1 MDPRFEQRDEAG
13 KQKRHNEKPPQAA
26 DLGSLQQQ
34 PGYDRQEHNDDAKMA
49 PSSPA
54 GFSDVAVRRS
64 YTTHCW
70 WKRLTAALFRSIGSL
85 HDDIALVAVAGH
97 HQPPRVAAHLAV
109 LHQAPANIVFDE
121 DLDVF
126 AAIRTSDGEFSQS

>member
-13 KQKRHNEKPPQAA
+13 KQQRHHEKPPQAA

-34 PGYDRQEHNDDAKMA
+34 PGYDRQEHNDDAKVP

-54 GFSDVAVRRS
+54 GFADVAVKRS
-64 YTTHCW
+64 HNPQP
-70 WKRLTAALFRSIGSL
+70 LFCSIGSL
-85 HDDIALVAVAGH
+85 HDDIPLVAAAGH

-109 LHQAPANIVFDE
+109 LHQAPSHIVFDE

-126 AAIRTSDGEFSQS
+126 SAIRTGDGEFSQS